1 MHSFPDLRDSHERT
15 AIMSASD
22 FDPGN
27 MTTSST
33 PPQGSKKKSWDDGD
47 DSSVTCVDFAKRPK
61 FQKSTHPDSFF
72 ADKNKFLSTVK
83 PLELENFKT
92 GSKIGLWGFLL
103 NMKIKYDGPLLDELS
118 NLCRM
123 SK

>member
-1 MHSFPDLRDSHERT
+1 MHKFPDLRDSHERT

-47 DSSVTCVDFAKRPK
+47 DSSVTCVNFSKRPK
-61 FQKSTHPDSFF
+61 FQKSTHPDSFP
-72 ADKNKFLSTVK
+72 ADKNKFSPPGKMPALRYSEPRSELVPST
-83 PLELENFKT
+83 
-92 GSKIGLWGFLL
+92 
-103 NMKIKYDGPLLDELS
+103 
-118 NLCRM
+118 
-123 SK
+123 